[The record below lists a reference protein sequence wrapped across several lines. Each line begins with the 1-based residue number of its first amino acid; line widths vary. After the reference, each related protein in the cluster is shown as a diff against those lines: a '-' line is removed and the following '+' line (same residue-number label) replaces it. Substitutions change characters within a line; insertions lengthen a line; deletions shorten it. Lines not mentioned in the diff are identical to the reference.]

1 MTPPESRM
9 SLVTGKRLTCN
20 TWGIYCFNPG
30 QLLLYCRDLSH
41 ELVCLQV
48 WLHDSGFDLS

>member
-9 SLVTGKRLTCN
+9 SSVTGKRLTCN